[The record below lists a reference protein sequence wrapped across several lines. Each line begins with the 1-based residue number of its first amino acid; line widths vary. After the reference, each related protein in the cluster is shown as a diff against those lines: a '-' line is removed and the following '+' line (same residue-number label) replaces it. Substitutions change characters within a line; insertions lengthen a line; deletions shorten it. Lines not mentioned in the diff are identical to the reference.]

1 MARSADTRRC
11 GVMKRSTPPEPCEN
25 PAGFQTEHAGFGPC
39 HVHGGNSQNGRLAAV
54 QDQITTEAKTQL
66 GRLGHAEPVDD
77 PLTKLSEIAGEAVMW
92 KDIMA
97 ERIMELQDDEWRYQD
112 AKGAEQ
118 LRSEVL
124 LWERAIDRCER
135 FLTAM
140 ARLRIDER
148 LAKISEVQAAIV
160 TKAIVLTMAEIGLN
174 REQQEEARQVVI
186 RHLRAIDSRK
196 SA

>member
-1 MARSADTRRC
+1 M
-11 GVMKRSTPPEPCEN
+11 
-25 PAGFQTEHAGFGPC
+25 
-39 HVHGGNSQNGRLAAV
+39 
-54 QDQITTEAKTQL
+54 TEAKTQL
-66 GRLGHAEPVDD
+66 NRLGHAEPVED

-148 LAKISEVQAAIV
+148 LAKISEAQAAIV
-160 TKAIVLTMAEIGLN
+160 TKAIVMTMAEIGLN
-174 REQQEEARQVVI
+174 REQQEEARQVVV
-186 RHLRAIDSRK
+186 RHLRAIDSRR

>member
-1 MARSADTRRC
+1 MARSADARRC
-11 GVMKRSTPPEPCEN
+11 GVMKRTTPPAPCEN
-25 PAGFQTEHAGFGPC
+25 PAGYMTEHVGFGPC
-39 HVHGGNSQNGRLAAV
+39 SSHGGNSQNGRLTAV
-54 QDQITTEAKTQL
+54 QDQIMTEAKTQL
-66 GRLGHAEPVDD
+66 NRLGHAEPVED

-148 LAKISEVQAAIV
+148 LAKISEAQAAIV
-160 TKAIVLTMAEIGLN
+160 TKAIVMTMAEIGLN
-174 REQQEEARQVVI
+174 REQQEEARQVVV
-186 RHLRAIDSRK
+186 RHLRAIDSRR